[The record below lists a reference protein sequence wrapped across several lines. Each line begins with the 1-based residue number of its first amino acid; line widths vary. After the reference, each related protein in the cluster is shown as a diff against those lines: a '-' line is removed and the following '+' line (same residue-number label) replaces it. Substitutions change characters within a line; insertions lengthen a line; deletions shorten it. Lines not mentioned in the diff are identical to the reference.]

1 MTEQLG
7 GELNGR
13 GNLLRVSINEAANI
27 EDAHA
32 HVSLRLHPH
41 KDRQQKVA
49 VSRCVY
55 RKPYPGL
62 LSEESA
68 KLAR

>member
-1 MTEQLG
+1 MVE
-7 GELNGR
+7 
-13 GNLLRVSINEAANI
+13 
-27 EDAHA
+27 
-32 HVSLRLHPH
+32 
-41 KDRQQKVA
+41 KDA
-49 VSRCVY
+49 VSKDFRKQVLGYGLTTAEIVYRRPDRHCCVY

>member
-1 MTEQLG
+1 MVVPSIHNIAVLWDSSNPGMALRVRETKLAAEQL
-7 GELNGR
+7 N
-13 GNLLRVSINEAANI
+13 
-27 EDAHA
+27 
-32 HVSLRLHPH
+32 
-41 KDRQQKVA
+41 VA
-49 VSRCVY
+49 FLDSGCVY

>member
-1 MTEQLG
+1 MTAGYLF
-7 GELNGR
+7 EL
-13 GNLLRVSINEAANI
+13 
-27 EDAHA
+27 
-32 HVSLRLHPH
+32 HV
-41 KDRQQKVA
+41 
-49 VSRCVY
+49 CVY

>member
-1 MTEQLG
+1 MLG
-7 GELNGR
+7 PAIKQEFLAR
-13 GNLLRVSINEAANI
+13 CLVSSAAAPI
-27 EDAHA
+27 SLHA
-32 HVSLRLHPH
+32 FFEVLSIVLFFG
-41 KDRQQKVA
+41 
-49 VSRCVY
+49 SIITFVY